1 MKTSFVAA
9 FAAAVVGASANYN
22 ASTTWVTD
30 VVTAFT
36 TVCPLAT
43 VLTYNEKT
51 YTVSESTTLTIT
63 DCPCTISKPVIVTSS
78 VYCYSCSAQTT
89 LYPNTTS
96 VTASA
101 ALNGPTFTST
111 TSTLPTAGADRAV
124 AFSGAALAG
133 LVGLAALAL

>member
-78 VYCYSCSAQTT
+78 VSAQTT